1 MNESSMAFTIY
12 LIHELAN
19 SRNMTPG
26 QVYRILKNC
35 GCIDNYLVPNYD
47 VLHTMSSGARHLS
60 VTEVR
65 LSTVKACWLH
75 RKISAISRWKKS
87 LTFGGRL
94 NWRGW

>member
-26 QVYRILKNC
+26 QIYRILKSC

-47 VLHTMSSGARHLS
+47 VLHTMG
-60 VTEVR
+60 TEYLMDDVSNYVSDR
-65 LSTVKACWLH
+65 
-75 RKISAISRWKKS
+75 
-87 LTFGGRL
+87 GGL
-94 NWRGW
+94 L